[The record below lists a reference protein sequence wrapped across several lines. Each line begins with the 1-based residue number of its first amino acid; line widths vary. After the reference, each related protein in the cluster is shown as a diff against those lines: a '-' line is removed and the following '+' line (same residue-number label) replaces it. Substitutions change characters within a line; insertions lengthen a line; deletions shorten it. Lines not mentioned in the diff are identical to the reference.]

1 MTKQATNPMT
11 KQVTKPVWRDDLLA
25 CYPALIDR
33 LKACPEI
40 KKVCTARELADLGG
54 NKAQMPLDGAVY
66 VILDSITPEQS
77 NNGGRETM
85 ITLGFSIILAKQNVS
100 PTPKMAGLGV
110 VLTAICKALQGFEPK
125 NSDGKR
131 LSLSPFVQ
139 EKGLPI
145 RYSNGFGFYAFR
157 FTTTVAV
164 VRDDT
169 DW

>member
-1 MTKQATNPMT
+1 MSNHPI
-11 KQVTKPVWRDDLLA
+11 WRDDLLA

-40 KKVCTARELADLGG
+40 KKVCEAKELADLDS

-66 VILDSITPEQS
+66 VILDSITPQQS

-85 ITLGFSIILAKQNVS
+85 MSLGFSIILAKQNVT
-100 PTPKMAGLGV
+100 PMPKMAGLGA
-110 VLTAICKALQGFEPK
+110 VLTAICKAMQGFEPK
-125 NSDGKR
+125 NKDGKR

-145 RYSNGFGFYAFR
+145 RYGKGFGFYPFR

-164 VRDDT
+164 VCDDK